1 MKRMVRASSL
11 NYTPLYHGTTLTN
24 AIKILESNELRANI
38 SNETETYGLS
48 TTRNKLEAYDSVA
61 FVLNKDK
68 LQTQFK
74 VKPVYREGIAGLD
87 LAEERI
93 DRTVKPLNKYCEQI
107 MWNDTSKS
115 NIKLRVL
122 RRKLVENFDNEDYLN
137 DPSSDA
143 YKILRICELANQL
156 NIPVDSRFEEALNW
170 IKKFEDRVF
179 DTERYD
185 QIQARRKRGSN

>member
-1 MKRMVRASSL
+1 MKRMIRASSL

-122 RRKLVENFDNEDYLN
+122 RRKLVENFDNEQYTSD
-137 DPSSDA
+137 SATDA
-143 YKILRICELANQL
+143 YKIKKIGQLADRL
-156 NIPVDSRFEEALNW
+156 GIPLDGRFEEALNW
-170 IKKFEDRVF
+170 IAKFEARVF
-179 DTERYD
+179 DAERYNEV
-185 QIQARRKRGSN
+185 QARRKRGSN